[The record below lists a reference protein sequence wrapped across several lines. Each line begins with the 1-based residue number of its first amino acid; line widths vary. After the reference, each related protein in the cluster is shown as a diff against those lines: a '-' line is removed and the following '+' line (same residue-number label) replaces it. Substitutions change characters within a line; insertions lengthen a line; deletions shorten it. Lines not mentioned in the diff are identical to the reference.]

1 MLPRILMV
9 IHQFRPVASGAELQA
24 ERLAGKL
31 VERWHEVDVLTQRRD
46 ERSLS
51 HEVINGVTVHR
62 VDFPLSYWTYRDI
75 GKQLRFLV
83 KKRHTYDI
91 IHSHQCFNHAVIATV
106 VSQCF
111 GKRSILKIACAS
123 EIGDLQVF
131 SRFRGFK
138 WVLKVIQQTDA
149 VIAISREVEKE
160 LHAYGFPADHIC
172 RIPNGVDVKQFER
185 KRPFPERSKITF
197 ILIGRRTPQKGIDIT
212 FRALKLLLQRGV
224 EEEKIE
230 LKLYGMDY
238 PEYDYQSMA
247 AELGVLPIV
256 QFLSHTDEMKE
267 VYHNAH
273 CLILPSRAE
282 GLSNVLL
289 ETMAFEMPVIATRIS
304 GTVDVIDH
312 EKDGILIPPEDPEA
326 LANAMEFVIK
336 NPEKSYQLGKSARRK
351 VVEEFSLDEI
361 ANRYA
366 ELYNKLKYHA

>member
-1 MLPRILMV
+1 MV

-31 VERWHEVDVLTQRRD
+31 VERGHKVSVLTQKRD

-51 HEVINGVTVHR
+51 YEVIDGITVHR
-62 VDFPLSYWTYRDI
+62 VAFPLSYWPNKEI

-83 KKRHTYDI
+83 QRRNTYDI
-91 IHSHQCFNHAVIATV
+91 IHSHQCFNHAVIGTV
-106 VSQCF
+106 VSQWF
-111 GKRSILKIACAS
+111 GKKSILKIACAGDV
-123 EIGDLQVF
+123 GDLRVF
-131 SRFRGFK
+131 SKFKGFK
-138 WVLKVIQQTDA
+138 RVLKVLHKTDA

-160 LHAYGFPADHIC
+160 LHAYGFPPDHIQ
-172 RIPNGVDVKQFER
+172 RIPNGVDARQFER

-197 ILIGRRTPQKGIDIT
+197 ILMGRRSPQKGIDIT
-212 FRALKLLLQRGV
+212 FKALKMLSQKGIN
-224 EEEKIE
+224 EEKIE
-230 LKLYGMDY
+230 LKLYGIDY

-247 AELGVLPIV
+247 AELGILPIV
-256 QFLSHTDEMKE
+256 QFLSHTDEIKE
-267 VYHNAH
+267 VYHKAH
-273 CLILPSRAE
+273 CLLLPSRAE

-336 NPEKSYQLGKSARRK
+336 NPEKSYHLGKSARRK
-351 VVEEFSLDEI
+351 VVGEFSLDEI
-361 ANRYA
+361 ATRYS
-366 ELYNKLKYHA
+366 ELYHKLTNHA